1 MKKRIL
7 SVLLTLCMVIGLI
20 STAVFAEGEAK
31 KSITLGTVAL
41 EGAQKSNVWFGNY
54 KQSGNGSG
62 GFNVDPV
69 RWRVLRNSEGQVWL
83 LSDKILDTYY
93 YHNVDGW
100 FQDVYYQDCLMK
112 KWLNSELEEGG
123 FSDAAF
129 SPKEYDAVVLKEERL
144 GKVMLLS
151 LGETTYSEWY
161 SNGRTTLLG
170 VDSDYVAAG
179 GTTGPRTFGGNGEW
193 VLRNDW
199 ASESVYTIES
209 DGDSDYSYYG
219 ENTVYAARPSIYLDS
234 SKVLFTSPAVGGK
247 TESGL
252 TAVWEY
258 NGNDYK
264 LTVSDSDRNGFLATL
279 KSYSGNTVRFDYEGA
294 KTGANEYISAMV

>member
-93 YHNVDGW
+93 YLCVKT
-100 FQDVYYQDCLMK
+100 V
-112 KWLNSELEEGG
+112 
-123 FSDAAF
+123 
-129 SPKEYDAVVLKEERL
+129 PK
-144 GKVMLLS
+144 
-151 LGETTYSEWY
+151 
-161 SNGRTTLLG
+161 
-170 VDSDYVAAG
+170 
-179 GTTGPRTFGGNGEW
+179 P
-193 VLRNDW
+193 
-199 ASESVYTIES
+199 
-209 DGDSDYSYYG
+209 
-219 ENTVYAARPSIYLDS
+219 
-234 SKVLFTSPAVGGK
+234 
-247 TESGL
+247 
-252 TAVWEY
+252 
-258 NGNDYK
+258 
-264 LTVSDSDRNGFLATL
+264 
-279 KSYSGNTVRFDYEGA
+279 
-294 KTGANEYISAMV
+294 